1 MGTLAANFKQDAMG
15 LIYSPFTELEF
26 SRHVDTHLTK
36 YKDFPKAMRCLE
48 RIQQHKGKICR
59 TFTGMIRFES
69 VNR

>member
-26 SRHVDTHLTK
+26 SRHVDKHLTK
-36 YKDFPKAMRCLE
+36 YKDFPKAMRSLE
-48 RIQQHKGKICR
+48 RIQQHKEKICR